1 MAWRDGQ
8 CGVTSVRL
16 IRREQKV
23 SKSWKTED
31 TGDLF
36 NLLSLWVS
44 LKTQVSYV
52 GGVLSSDSTVKAG
65 TKLTLDATLKAH
77 KYSNL
82 RQQRQQQHLCVYKT
96 ARSPVGARLLSW
108 NMKRDSQ

>member
-1 MAWRDGQ
+1 M
-8 CGVTSVRL
+8 
-16 IRREQKV
+16 
-23 SKSWKTED
+23 
-31 TGDLF
+31 GDLF

-44 LKTQVSYV
+44 SQTQVSYV
-52 GGVLSSDSTVKAG
+52 GGVLSVKAG

-82 RQQRQQQHLCVYKT
+82 RQQQQQRHLCVYKT
-96 ARSPVGARLLSW
+96 ARSPVGARLLYW